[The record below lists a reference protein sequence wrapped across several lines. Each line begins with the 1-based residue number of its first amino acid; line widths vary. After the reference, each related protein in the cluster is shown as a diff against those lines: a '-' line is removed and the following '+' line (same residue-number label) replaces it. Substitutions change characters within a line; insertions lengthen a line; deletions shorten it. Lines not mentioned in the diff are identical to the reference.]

1 MLSCLRVALAGCHSE
16 PEIDVIANDSR
27 ESDALRARGPD
38 TAAMACMQTP
48 GAKTGEH
55 NGCRRDS
62 VVLPRGFVQLAKL
75 KQTWAFR
82 VVADIRARLATVG
95 LLLTSNTATAETT
108 GRRMTASSYEDL
120 MANMLGDSGDSQEQ
134 SLNRSVFQ
142 DDAVICRARL
152 RRRSRGLISNAKFLS
167 YWDLVILLA
176 VLYTMMVTPF
186 EVALV
191 PASHLHPA
199 SVLSILNILLNVVF
213 AADMLL
219 QFFLPIREPAK
230 KGGRLIRSQ

>member
-1 MLSCLRVALAGCHSE
+1 MG
-16 PEIDVIANDSR
+16 
-27 ESDALRARGPD
+27 
-38 TAAMACMQTP
+38 
-48 GAKTGEH
+48 
-55 NGCRRDS
+55 
-62 VVLPRGFVQLAKL
+62 VVLPRGIGQLAKL

-82 VVADIRARLATVG
+82 VVDRSELVDGRLATVG
-95 LLLTSNTATAETT
+95 LLLTSDTATAETT

-120 MANMLGDSGDSQEQ
+120 MANMLGDSGGSQEQ